1 VRASSEKSIK
11 NTRIPLSAG
20 ALLTPA
26 SHLYTTG
33 DYFYVIKSGCVVFQV
48 NGTDVGKAKEGAS
61 FGELSLLY
69 TVRAARSGPVVRRE

>member
-1 VRASSEKSIK
+1 MA
-11 NTRIPLSAG
+11 LSAG
-20 ALLTPA
+20 GLLTPS
-26 SHLYTTG
+26 SHLCTTG

-69 TVRAARSGPVVRRE
+69 TVRAARSESLLCVESDRVA